1 MKNEKIDINAYFV
14 EQYIKSFKNLE
25 IVPVDYIEMKQIYE
39 NESEELKGIETLKL
53 ISKLSGKKL
62 LVEGFPDPWVL
73 SGSLIAAEEIS
84 PQMLDESLSV
94 DSTTKNRMALMETGK
109 LKPQRSLGDFF

>member
-14 EQYIKSFKNLE
+14 EQYVKSFKNLE

-62 LVEGFPDPWVL
+62 LVEGFPEPWL
-73 SGSLIAAEEIS
+73 LESPLIAVEIGS
-84 PQMLDESLSV
+84 KPLAESLSV
-94 DSTTKNRMALMETGK
+94 EITTNNVPVFMETGEK
-109 LKPQRSLGDFF
+109 KPQMSLGDLF